1 MKTHREGSEQ
11 DKKRQ
16 RGTDSGGVCVKP
28 AVDAPSAK
36 KPGYLFLLPL
46 ILLVFLV
53 VAMLTQLYLNQQ
65 SPAVVQ
71 RLDNPNPTG
80 HLDPSTGAVLVT
92 GQVFVHRIDPGQAA
106 TDAYLQA
113 FLQDAGDLAPA
124 EDPDPTPAITGPAAT
139 PVMPGPTPVLPL
151 LDDAGIPL
159 LNRSSADI
167 QPDQRPY
174 YVRTSQVNLLD
185 LPDTEADVFL
195 MLEQGDIVTLLNE
208 GQDWSKVMLQTGQI
222 GYLMTSQ
229 ITTDVVLKPTPSPT
243 PSPSPSPKPT
253 RVPTPSPKPTRKPT
267 ATPTAKTTQTPTAA
281 PTTTPTAV
289 PTAAP
294 PTAPEPGV
302 TPTTAPTLVPTP
314 TPTPFPTGSGL
325 TEEQQQ
331 AMIDLARSLIGTRYV
346 YAAMSPDIGFD
357 CSGFTSYIY
366 KTLFAIKLPRSA
378 RDQAKFG
385 TPVSSADIRVG
396 DILCFDW
403 FNNDGIC
410 DHVGLYIGNGKYIH
424 ASSSDRT
431 YYTDSGAVKEATVVF
446 GKSPVVSIR
455 RIIP

>member
-1 MKTHREGSEQ
+1 VNLMKKHEKSQKQYRKQ
-11 DKKRQ
+11 
-16 RGTDSGGVCVKP
+16 TDHMPLV
-28 AVDAPSAK
+28 K
-36 KPGYLFLLPL
+36 KPGYLFVLPL
-46 ILLVFLV
+46 VLLVLLV
-53 VAMLTQLYLNQQ
+53 VAMFTQLYLNQKP
-65 SPAVVQ
+65 PAVVQ
-71 RLDNPNPTG
+71 RLDGPDMTG
-80 HLDPSTGAVLVT
+80 RQASTNGPVLLT
-92 GQVFVHRIDPGQAA
+92 EQTYVHRVDPGQAA

-113 FLQDAGDLAPA
+113 FIQDSGRTAPDD
-124 EDPDPTPAITGPAAT
+124 DPQPTPATAT
-139 PVMPGPTPVLPL
+139 PTAASVLPGPTPVLPL

-159 LNRSSADI
+159 LINRGSAI
-167 QPDQRPY
+167 AQPDQRPY
-174 YVRTSQVNLLD
+174 YVISNAVNLLD
-185 LPDTEADVFL
+185 LPDTAADVFL
-195 MLEQGDIVTLLNE
+195 NLEQGDIVTLING
-208 GQDWSKVMLQTGQI
+208 GQEWSKVMLSTGQI

-229 ITTDVVLKPTPSPT
+229 ITAEVVLKPTPSPSPT
-243 PSPSPSPKPT
+243 PTPTPKPT
-253 RVPTPSPKPTRKPT
+253 RAPTPSPKPTQK
-267 ATPTAKTTQTPTAA
+267 PTAA
-281 PTTTPTAV
+281 PTAKPTQKPTAAPTAAPTAV
-289 PTAAP
+289 PTVAP
-294 PTAPEPGV
+294 AVTPEPV
-302 TPTTAPTLVPTP
+302 TSPPAATPTLAPTPTLKP

-346 YAAMSPDIGFD
+346 YAAMSPTDGFD

-366 KTLFAIKLPRSA
+366 KTLFDIKLPRSA

-403 FNNDGIC
+403 FYNDGIC

-446 GKSPVVSIR
+446 GKSPVISIR